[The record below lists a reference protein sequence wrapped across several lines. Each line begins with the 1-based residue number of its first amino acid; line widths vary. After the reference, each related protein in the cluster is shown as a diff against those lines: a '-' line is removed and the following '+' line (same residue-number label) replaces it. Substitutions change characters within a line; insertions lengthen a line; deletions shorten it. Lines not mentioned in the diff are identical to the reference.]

1 MVTFCLTTVQSHNQ
15 ETDIDSTCQPAAD
28 STSFTPTRSVHV
40 YVGAFCSVQFFTY
53 VDTYGQKHSQDIE
66 VPSQGPP
73 MLPFHSQL
81 PPSDLWHLISIS
93 MIFYFSF
100 QERFINGII

>member
-15 ETDIDSTCQPAAD
+15 ETDIDSIYQPAAD
-28 STSFTPTRSVHV
+28 STSFTPTHSVHV
-40 YVGAFCSVQFFTY
+40 YVGVFRSVQFFTY

-73 MLPFHSQL
+73 HATLPQPTPTL
-81 PPSDLWHLISIS
+81 
-93 MIFYFSF
+93 
-100 QERFINGII
+100 